1 MFRRN
6 HFLSGALLLGVMV
19 WATPALAYP
28 YVYVPDAN
36 AGTLSIIDASNN
48 TILRTVPN
56 LPNAYGVAV
65 NHNGSRIYVTEGATG
80 KVGVLGQAEIDN
92 PNQNPVIGEFTQLGD
107 PVAVAVGPMGKLLFV
122 ADSQSD
128 QVTEINMPQFA
139 IEHTYD
145 AAGTGLSAIALDPA
159 GRRVALASGTGSNSV
174 VRVYAVDSDN
184 YTDIS
189 LQSTPEALIF
199 SSDGATLWI
208 TTGSGLVSYDL
219 TGGNQSTTPVAG
231 GAGAIDYSARQQAVY
246 VASLSSDTVYVYPAA
261 GGAPASITV
270 NGLPTGVGLSPD
282 GTRAYAMY
290 AGGMDVIDTS
300 TDQVVKTITFGQTGQ
315 AVAGHFIGPGEIW
328 ADNTVASAIVDYQ
341 ISGTVTANDFL
352 SRPLSY
358 DVIEQP
364 ADGTFNFDQSTGA
377 YTYTPPAGSSGVE
390 SFVWEATAT
399 SGAGSPTEPRSPPI
413 TATLVVRPTITLFSD
428 QKVDPG
434 STVGPLSF
442 TLQGSTP
449 LDMTVTS
456 SNTNVVDP
464 ANAQFSSGCGS
475 DSSNL
480 DCTLTL
486 TVGNAQGRT
495 ATISVNA
502 TDPSGAVGTRTFT
515 VTTTGSSGGGGGG
528 SLSWLL
534 LACLTALA
542 GLVFRSRRRNE
553 GI

>member
-1 MFRRN
+1 MFRRVL
-6 HFLSGALLLGVMV
+6 FLAGALLGGMV
-19 WATPALAYP
+19 WAAPALAYP

-36 AGTLSIIDASNN
+36 AGTISVVDASSN
-48 TILRTVPN
+48 TILRTVSN

-80 KVGVLGQAEIDN
+80 KVGVLGQAAIDN

-122 ADSQSD
+122 ADAQGN
-128 QVTEINMPQFA
+128 QVTEINMPQLA
-139 IEHTYD
+139 IENTYD

-159 GRRVALASGTGSNSV
+159 GRRLALASGTGSNSV
-174 VRVYAVDSDN
+174 VRVYAVGSSN
-184 YTDIS
+184 YVDVA
-189 LQSTPEALIF
+189 LQSTPKALIF

-208 TTGSGLVSYDL
+208 TTGSGLVSYNL
-219 TGGNQSTTPVAG
+219 TSGTQTTTPVAG

-246 VASLSSDTVYVYPAA
+246 VASLSSDTVYAYPAA
-261 GGAPASITV
+261 GGAPAAITV

-300 TDQVVKTITFGQTGQ
+300 TDQVVQSVTFGQTHQ

-341 ISGTVTANDFL
+341 VSGTVSANDFL

-358 DVIEQP
+358 DVIQQP
-364 ADGTFNFDQSTGA
+364 ADGTLNFNQSTGD

-413 TATLVVRPTITLFSD
+413 TATLVVRPTITMFSD
-428 QKVDPG
+428 QTVDPG
-434 STVGPLSF
+434 STIGPLSF
-442 TLQGSTP
+442 TLQGTTP
-449 LDMTVTS
+449 LDVTVTS

-464 ANAQFSSGCGS
+464 ATAQFSSGCGT
-475 DSSNL
+475 SSL
-480 DCTLTL
+480 SCTLTL
-486 TVGNAQGRT
+486 TAGSAQGRT
-495 ATISVNA
+495 ATVTVTA
-502 TDPSGAVGTRTFT
+502 TDPSGAVGTQTFK

-528 SLSWLL
+528 GLSWLL
-534 LACLTALA
+534 LAFLA
-542 GLVFRSRRRNE
+542 GLTGLVVPSRRRNE